1 MRNQMSLY
9 NIKKTQETSRTLSIL
24 SFYLNLFPVSP
35 SFFQPQVSYHSF
47 ATQQNP
53 QQNAFT
59 CKLQVDSFPPS
70 PSPSPSPSNYNYASL
85 LQSCIAAKALRPG
98 KQLHGRLC
106 QLGIAYNQD
115 LATKFVNLYSVCN
128 SLRDAHQLFD
138 RIPKGNLFLWNVLI
152 RGYAWNGPHEAAIS
166 LYHQMLEYGLKPDN
180 FTFPFVLKA
189 CSALSAIGEGRGIH
203 ECVIRTGWERDVF
216 VGAALIDMYAK
227 CGCVVDARNV
237 FNKIGV
243 RDAVLWNS
251 MLAAFAQNGHPDES
265 LSLCREMAATGVRP
279 TEATLVTVISSSAD
293 IACLPQ
299 GREIHGF
306 GWRHGFQ
313 SNDKVKTALID
324 MYAKCG
330 SVKVARILFE
340 RLREKRVVSWNA
352 IITGYAMH
360 GLAIEALDLFEKMR
374 KEAQP
379 DLITFVGVLA
389 ACSRGRLLDE
399 GRAFYNIMVRDYCIN
414 PTVQHYTCMV
424 DLLGH
429 CGQLDEAYDLI
440 RRMNVLPDS
449 GVWGALLN
457 SCKIHG
463 NVGLAEEA
471 LEKLIELEP
480 DDSGNYVILAN
491 MYAQSGKWEGVA
503 RLRQL
508 MIDKGIKKNIACS
521 WIEVK
526 NKVYAFLSGDVS
538 HPNSGAIY
546 AELKRLEGLMLE
558 AGYVP
563 DTGSVF
569 HDVEEDEK
577 TNMVCSHS
585 ERLAIAFGLISTSP
599 GTRLLITKNL
609 RICEDCHVAIRFIS
623 KITERE
629 ITVRDVN
636 RYHHF
641 KHGMCSCGDY
651 W

>member
-1 MRNQMSLY
+1 MLDFMNPRFRNQMSFYSITKTRQTTTTLSSLY
-9 NIKKTQETSRTLSIL
+9 NLFTVSRS
-24 SFYLNLFPVSP
+24 
-35 SFFQPQVSYHSF
+35 SYHSLP
-47 ATQQNP
+47 TQQFP
-53 QQNAFT
+53 F
-59 CKLQVDSFPPS
+59 VDSCS
-70 PSPSPSPSNYNYASL
+70 ASQTSYRYASL
-85 LQSCIAAKALRPG
+85 LQSCIDSKALNPG
-98 KQLHGRLC
+98 KQLHAQFC
-106 QLGIAYNQD
+106 HLGIAYSED
-115 LATKFVNLYSVCN
+115 LATKLVHLYAVSN
-128 SLRDAHQLFD
+128 FLTNAHNLFD
-138 RIPKGNLFLWNVLI
+138 KIPKRNLFLWNVLI
-152 RGYAWNGPHEAAIS
+152 RGYAWNGPHDTAIL
-166 LYHQMLEYGLKPDN
+166 LYHEMLDYGLKPDN
-180 FTFPFVLKA
+180 FTLPFVLKA

-203 ECVIRTGWERDVF
+203 EYVIKNGWERDVF

-227 CGCVVDARNV
+227 CGCVMDAGHV
-237 FNKIGV
+237 FNNIV
-243 RDAVLWNS
+243 ERDAVLWNS
-251 MLAAFAQNGHPDES
+251 MLATYAQNGHPDES
-265 LSLCREMAATGVRP
+265 LSLFREMAAVGVKP

-293 IACLPQ
+293 IACLPY

-330 SVKVARILFE
+330 FVKVAHALFE
-340 RLREKRVVSWNA
+340 RLWDRRIVSWNA

-360 GLAIEALDLFEKMR
+360 GLAVEALDLFEKMR
-374 KEAQP
+374 KEACP
-379 DLITFVGVLA
+379 DHITFVGVLA

-399 GRAFYNIMVRDYCIN
+399 GRTLYNLMVREYGIN

-440 RRMNVLPDS
+440 RHMSVNPDS

-457 SCKIHG
+457 SCKTHG
-463 NVGLAEEA
+463 NVELAELA
-471 LEKLIELEP
+471 LAKLIELEP
-480 DDSGNYVILAN
+480 EDSGNYVVLAN
-491 MYAQSGKWEGVA
+491 MYAQSGKWEGVEK
-503 RLRQL
+503 LRQL

-526 NKVYAFLSGDVS
+526 NKVYAFLAGDVS
-538 HPNSGAIY
+538 HSNSDAIY
-546 AELKRLEGLMLE
+546 AELKRLEGLMHE
-558 AGYVP
+558 AGYAP

-577 TNMVCSHS
+577 TSMVCSHS

-609 RICEDCHVAIRFIS
+609 RICEDCHVAIKFIS

-641 KHGMCSCGDY
+641 KNGMCSCGDH

>member
-1 MRNQMSLY
+1 MCFSSIR
-9 NIKKTQETSRTLSIL
+9 KAHEPSRILSIL
-24 SFYLNLFPVSP
+24 SFSFNLFPVSP
-35 SFFQPQVSYHSF
+35 SYFHSPVWYHSF
-47 ATQQNP
+47 EARQIP
-53 QQNAFT
+53 FT
-59 CKLQVDSFPPS
+59 SKQHHRIHS
-70 PSPSPSPSNYNYASL
+70 PTSNHYYYTSL
-85 LQSCIAAKALRPG
+85 LDSCISAKALKPG
-98 KQLHGRLC
+98 KQLHARLC

-115 LATKFVNLYSVCN
+115 LTTKLVNFYSVCN
-128 SLRDAHQLFD
+128 SLRNAHQLFD
-138 RIPKGNLFLWNVLI
+138 KIPKGNLFLWNVLI
-152 RGYAWNGPHEAAIS
+152 RAYAWNGPYETAIS
-166 LYHQMLEYGLKPDN
+166 LYHQMLVYGLKPDN
-180 FTFPFVLKA
+180 FTLPFVLKA
-189 CSALSAIGEGRGIH
+189 CSALSTIGEGRVIH
-203 ECVIRTGWERDVF
+203 ERVIRTGWERDVF
-216 VGAALIDMYAK
+216 VGAALVDMYAK
-227 CGCVVDARNV
+227 CGYVVDARHV
-237 FNKIGV
+237 FDRIV
-243 RDAVLWNS
+243 DRDAVLWNS
-251 MLAAFAQNGHPDES
+251 MLAAYAQNGHSDES
-265 LSLCREMAATGVRP
+265 LSLCREMAATDVRP
-279 TEATLVTVISSSAD
+279 TEATLVTGISSSAD
-293 IACLPQ
+293 IACLPH

-313 SNDKVKTALID
+313 SNDKVKTALIN

-330 SVKVARILFE
+330 SVKVALVLFK

-360 GLAIEALDLFEKMR
+360 GLAVEALDLFERMS

-379 DLITFVGVLA
+379 DHITFVGVLA
-389 ACSRGRLLDE
+389 ACSRGLLLDE
-399 GRAFYNIMVRDYCIN
+399 GRALYNLMVRDYHIN

-440 RRMNVLPDS
+440 RQMNVMPDS

-457 SCKIHG
+457 SCKTHG
-463 NVGLAEEA
+463 YVELAELA

-480 DDSGNYVILAN
+480 DESGNYVILAN
-491 MYAQSGKWEGVA
+491 MYAQSGKWEEVA

-508 MIDKGIKKNIACS
+508 MIDKGIKKTIACS

-526 NKVYAFLSGDVS
+526 NKVYSFLSGDVS
-538 HPNSGAIY
+538 HPNSDAIY
-546 AELKRLEGLMLE
+546 AELKRLEGLMRE

-577 TNMVCSHS
+577 TDMVCSHS
-585 ERLAIAFGLISTSP
+585 ERLAIAFGLINTSP

-609 RICEDCHVAIRFIS
+609 RICEDCHVAIKFIS
-623 KITERE
+623 KITKRE

-641 KHGMCSCGDY
+641 KHGLCSCGDY

>member
-1 MRNQMSLY
+1 MSFY
-9 NIKKTQETSRTLSIL
+9 SIKKTQQTSTTLSFL
-24 SFYLNLFPVSP
+24 FNLFPVSQ
-35 SFFQPQVSYHSF
+35 SFYHSL
-47 ATQQNP
+47 ATHQIP
-53 QQNAFT
+53 S
-59 CKLQVDSFPPS
+59 VDSFPPQ
-70 PSPSPSPSNYNYASL
+70 PTTHYGYTSL
-85 LQSCIAAKALRPG
+85 LQSCIDSKALNPG
-98 KQLHGRLC
+98 KQLHA
-106 QLGIAYNQD
+106 QFYHLGIAYNQD
-115 LATKFVNLYSVCN
+115 LATKLVHLYAVSN
-128 SLRDAHQLFD
+128 SLHNARNLFD
-138 RIPKGNLFLWNVLI
+138 KIPKQNLFLWNVLI
-152 RGYAWNGPHEAAIS
+152 RGYAWNGPHDDAIA
-166 LYHQMLEYGLKPDN
+166 LYHKMLDYGLRPDN
-180 FTFPFVLKA
+180 FTLPFVLKA
-189 CSALSAIGEGRGIH
+189 CSALSAIGEGRSIH
-203 ECVIRTGWERDVF
+203 EYVIKSGWERDVF

-227 CGCVVDARNV
+227 CGCVMDAGHV
-237 FNKIGV
+237 FNKIVV
-243 RDAVLWNS
+243 RDVVLWNS
-251 MLAAFAQNGHPDES
+251 MLAAYAQNGHPDES
-265 LSLCREMAATGVRP
+265 ISLCREMAANGVRP

-293 IACLPQ
+293 VACLPY

-330 SVKVARILFE
+330 SVKVARALFE

-360 GLAIEALDLFEKMR
+360 GLAVEALDLFEQMR
-374 KEAQP
+374 KEARP
-379 DLITFVGVLA
+379 DHITFVGVLS
-389 ACSRGRLLDE
+389 ACSRGHLLDE
-399 GRAFYNIMVRDYCIN
+399 GQALYNLMVRDYGIN
-414 PTVQHYTCMV
+414 PTVQHYTCMI

-440 RRMNVLPDS
+440 RNMSVKPDS

-463 NVGLAEEA
+463 NVELAELA

-491 MYAQSGKWEGVA
+491 MYAQSGKWEGVEK
-503 RLRQL
+503 LRQV
-508 MIDKGIKKNIACS
+508 MINKGIKKNIACS

-526 NKVYAFLSGDVS
+526 NKVYAFLAGDVS
-538 HPNSGAIY
+538 HSNSDAIY
-546 AELKRLEGLMLE
+546 AELKRLEGLMHD
-558 AGYVP
+558 AGYAP

-577 TNMVCSHS
+577 TSMVCCHS

-609 RICEDCHVAIRFIS
+609 RICEDCHVAIKFIS

-636 RYHHF
+636 RYHSF
-641 KHGMCSCGDY
+641 KHGMCSCGDH